1 MRHFLE
7 ISFLVCSSDLFE
19 NQNIQSNAK
28 ITTYLF
34 FISKK
39 QKKKKS
45 EKNHHNKQKIL
56 DEQII
61 YKILTFTKNYVKS

>member
-39 QKKKKS
+39 QKKNRGKT
-45 EKNHHNKQKIL
+45 HHNKQKIQ

-61 YKILTFTKNYVKS
+61 YEILTFTKNYVKW